1 MSPQATPLLACLA
14 DQAVYRLQEQGRFRC
29 KPIGRRQTP
38 FGVSEAIFLSE
49 DAETPYYLLAQHGA
63 GGYQVSGSFIN
74 YRANLYALK
83 DLGVRGIICFTAAAA
98 VSHNHSVG
106 DLILVSDL
114 IDRTTRR
121 PGTFF
126 ENAGFGSLRQFPVFC
141 PAMRKAMADCL
152 REMGCQFRDDS
163 TLVVTE
169 GPRLETPAEVRS
181 LAATGGELVGH
192 HLAPEAFLAKELELC
207 LAGVAFVTNYAETG
221 SQFRPFSANDL
232 FGGLAS
238 PDNEERVI
246 QALNHIADLV
256 PKVSA
261 YAARQGRSCECDK
274 TMRYTVQKFGLPT
287 DWHEWF
293 APMPTG
299 EVGVYEKTPADPAS
313 RMGWTGRTRLE
324 KP

>member
-1 MSPQATPLLACLA
+1 
-14 DQAVYRLQEQGRFRC
+14 V
-29 KPIGRRQTP
+29 
-38 FGVSEAIFLSE
+38 
-49 DAETPYYLLAQHGA
+49 
-63 GGYQVSGSFIN
+63 GGYQLSGSFIN

-83 DLGVRGIICFTAAAA
+83 DLGVRGIISFSAAAA
-98 VSHNHSVG
+98 ISHNHNVG

-114 IDRTTRR
+114 IDRTTHR

-126 ENAGFGSLRQFPVFC
+126 ENAGFGALRQFPVFC
-141 PAMRKAMADCL
+141 PALRKAMADCL
-152 REMGCQFRDDS
+152 RDMGCQFRDDS

-181 LAATGGELVGH
+181 LAAAGGELVGH

-221 SQFRPFSANDL
+221 SQYRPFSASDL

-238 PDNEERVI
+238 PDNEERVDH
-246 QALNHIADLV
+246 ALRVIAALA
-256 PKVSA
+256 PKVA
-261 YAARQGRSCECDK
+261 TYAAGHGRTCECDK
-274 TMRYTVQKFGLPT
+274 TMRATAAKYGLPE

-293 APMPTG
+293 PPVPAG
-299 EVGVYEKTPADPAS
+299 DAGVYEQTPTGPAS
-313 RMGWTGRTRLE
+313 RMGHIGRARLE